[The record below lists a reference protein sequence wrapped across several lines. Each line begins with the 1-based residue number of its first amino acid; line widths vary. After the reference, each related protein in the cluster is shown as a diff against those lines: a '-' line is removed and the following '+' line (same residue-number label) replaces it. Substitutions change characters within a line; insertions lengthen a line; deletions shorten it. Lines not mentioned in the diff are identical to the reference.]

1 MRRVR
6 SPEAPKITRRQD
18 SPVGSGGRARDWDGC
33 ASTIVATVVR
43 CCGPGII
50 SRKRSGARRLLI
62 GYIGLSKGKE
72 GVMDHNPAK
81 VCPKCGSPD
90 TRLSH
95 RTKGVVAALLTVLNM
110 SRYRCRSCRHQFVGR
125 N

>member
-1 MRRVR
+1 M
-6 SPEAPKITRRQD
+6 
-18 SPVGSGGRARDWDGC
+18 
-33 ASTIVATVVR
+33 VATDVR

-50 SRKRSGARRLLI
+50 SRKRSGRSGFLI
-62 GYIGLSKGKE
+62 GYIRLSKIKE
-72 GVMDHNPAK
+72 GAMDHNPAK
-81 VCPKCGSPD
+81 VCPKCGSHD